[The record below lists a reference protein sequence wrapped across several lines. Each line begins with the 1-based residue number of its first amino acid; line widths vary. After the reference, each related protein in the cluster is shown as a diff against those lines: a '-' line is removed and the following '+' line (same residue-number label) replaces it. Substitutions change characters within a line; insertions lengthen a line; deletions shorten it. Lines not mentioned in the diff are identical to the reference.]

1 MCIVYG
7 KDRNTKN
14 VSLNGLIEQ
23 KASLYLSKSAIIC
36 NENSITYEQMINS
49 VDNLARILVKNG
61 VNKESLVGIYMD
73 RSEKMIIS
81 ILAVLKSGGAYVPLD
96 PGHPSERNNYIMDYS
111 KMGLILTET
120 QYDSILPDSLTKIY
134 VDSIWDEVT
143 HGDLDAEGIQLA
155 NSSNNS
161 LAYVIF
167 TSGSTGKPKGVEV
180 EHEGMVNY
188 LLSVS
193 DNLGLN
199 EDAIGLTVVTITFD
213 ISISEMFLPLING
226 GTLVVADNE
235 TSKNGSEILKLIEK
249 ENIDLC
255 GFTPS
260 TAYMLLDSG
269 MKNIDGMKMLIG
281 GEPWSME
288 LAKLLIDAGCS
299 QLWNVYGPTETT
311 IYSTM
316 YQLSKDDDHVSIG
329 VPIEQT
335 DIYVL
340 DGELKPVAPGE
351 EGDLYIGGI
360 GVARGYYNNPELT
373 QKSFID
379 NPVDKDRGR
388 IYKTGDVVKYNN
400 DEDIVYV
407 GRSDFQ
413 VKLHGYRIEL
423 GEIEAALCK
432 MDEIGQAVAVIQGK
446 ELDARIHAFIKLK
459 DGCDIE
465 VADVKKFAENLLPAY
480 MVPGMYTFV
489 EEYPMTA
496 NFKVDRKALMEGNVV
511 TASKETEYVAPR
523 NEIEEMIAD
532 IWEELLNVDKVSV
545 CDDFLELGGHSL
557 LANRLVVKMNNTFGT
572 TITLLEV
579 FSRTMTIEEMALLV
593 EENLLSGLSDEEIEA
608 LMQEGME

>member
-120 QYDSILPDSLTKIY
+120 QYDPILPDSLTKIY

-193 DNLGLN
+193 DNLGLI
-199 EDAIGLTVVTITFD
+199 EDVIGLTVVTITFD

-360 GVARGYYNNPELT
+360 GVARGYYSNPELT

-459 DGCDIE
+459 DGCNIE